1 MANGVTQIR
10 RSVMALALPVTVSSL
25 LQRTEGIVAVFLV
38 GGLGAI
44 PIAAVGLGQLL
55 AFIATTLVS
64 GLSVGTNVIVA
75 QLWGARRRHDAGQA
89 ARHFLGLS
97 IAVSLVLMAGGWSPE
112 SLRHAVARSSAD
124 VIALVPALFHTDFS
138 RHSLY
143 RAYSKSVFHPPRHRR
158 HENADVRHD
167 RSSIV
172 LHIPIAYPLIY
183 GHWGVPAF
191 GVKGAAVAVGVAE
204 AIGTLV
210 PVAALLSLIASIETY
225 PYDLFR
231 TMWQVGAPVSGE
243 RIVQQA
249 GILAYTKIVLLYGTV
264 SYAAHQVGLS
274 IESLSF
280 LPGYGFAIA
289 AATMVGQSI
298 GAGKYTRAKLEN
310 WEANRLAIVIMSAMG
325 LVFFFFPYALL
336 RAFTSDEAV
345 IELGTLFLKIVAL
358 LQIPL
363 ALTMVL
369 AGSLRGAGDTHF
381 IMVATTIGM
390 WVVRVPIALITGV
403 WLNLG
408 SLLCLAGHDCGLDDA
423 DGLDVVALSIGAM
436 EGDSGDSIVRSGF
449 FLYIRAV
456 VRTASYLSLIRPAL
470 RCVPPLS
477 HWHRG
482 RRSLE

>member
-38 GGLGAI
+38 GGLGAV

-75 QLWGARRRHDAGQA
+75 QLWGARRRQDAGQA

-97 IAVSLVLMAGGWSPE
+97 VAVSLVLMGGGLLLNRFAMQQLGAAPE
-112 SLRHAVARSSAD
+112 VMALSLPYSTLIFL
-124 VIALVPALFHTDFS
+124 VIPFTVLLQVL
-138 RHSLY
+138 
-143 RAYSKSVFHPPRHRR
+143 
-158 HENADVRHD
+158 
-167 RSSIV
+167 SSILQGTGNTKTPMYAMIV
-172 LHIPIAYPLIY
+172 VNLLHVGLAYPLIY
-183 GHWGVPAF
+183 GRWGLPTL
-191 GVKGAAVAVGVAE
+191 GVQGAAIAVGIAE
-204 AIGTLV
+204 AAGVSYLIFRCL
-210 PVAALLSLIASIETY
+210 PLLHRSAHIRF
-225 PYDLFR
+225 DFFR

-310 WEANRLAIVIMSAMG
+310 WEANRLATVIMSVMG
-325 LVFFFFPYALL
+325 LIFFFFPYVLL

-345 IELGTLFLKIVAL
+345 IELGTLFLKIVAVI
-358 LQIPL
+358 QIPL

-381 IMVATTIGM
+381 IMIATTLGM
-390 WVVRVPIALITGV
+390 WAVRVPIALMAGV

-408 SLLCLAGHDCGLDDA
+408 LFYVWMAMIA
-423 DGLDVVALSIGAM
+423 DWTLRMALM
-436 EGDSGDSIVRSGF
+436 LWRYRSERWRAIQV
-449 FLYIRAV
+449 IR
-456 VRTASYLSLIRPAL
+456 
-470 RCVPPLS
+470 
-477 HWHRG
+477 
-482 RRSLE
+482 

>member
-1 MANGVTQIR
+1 MASGVTQIR

-75 QLWGARRRHDAGQA
+75 QLWGARRHRDAGQA

-97 IAVSLVLMAGGWSPE
+97 VVVSLFLMTAGLLLNRYAMQLLGAAP
-112 SLRHAVARSSAD
+112 D
-124 VIALVPALFHTDFS
+124 VIAL
-138 RHSLY
+138 SLP
-143 RAYSKSVFHPPRHRR
+143 YSTLIFLVIPFT
-158 HENADVRHD
+158 VLLQVL
-167 RSSIV
+167 SSILQGTGDTKTPMYAMIV
-172 LHIPIAYPLIY
+172 VNLLHICIAYPLIY
-183 GHWGVPAF
+183 GRWGMPSL
-191 GVKGAAVAVGVAE
+191 GVQGAAIAVGMAEAVGVCYLAVRC
-204 AIGTLV
+204 V
-210 PVAALLSLIASIETY
+210 PLLHRSAHIRF
-225 PYDLFR
+225 DFFR
-231 TMWQVGAPVSGE
+231 TIWQVGAPVSGE

-310 WEANRLAIVIMSAMG
+310 WEANRLATGIMSLMG
-325 LVFFFFPYALL
+325 IVFFFFPYALL
-336 RAFTSDEAV
+336 RAFTSDESV

-381 IMVATTIGM
+381 IMVATSIGM
-390 WVVRVPIALITGV
+390 WVVRVPIALIVGV

-408 SLLCLAGHDCGLDDA
+408 VFYVWLAMIA
-423 DGLDVVALSIGAM
+423 DWTLRMVLM
-436 EGDSGDSIVRSGF
+436 LWRYRSERWRAIQV
-449 FLYIRAV
+449 IR
-456 VRTASYLSLIRPAL
+456 
-470 RCVPPLS
+470 
-477 HWHRG
+477 
-482 RRSLE
+482 

>member
-10 RSVMALALPVTVSSL
+10 RSVLTLALPVTVSSL

-75 QLWGARRRHDAGQA
+75 QLWGARRHQDAGQA
-89 ARHFLGLS
+89 ARHFLGLA
-97 IAVSLVLMAGGWSPE
+97 ITVSVLLMTCGILLNRFAMQLLGAEP
-112 SLRHAVARSSAD
+112 D
-124 VIALVPALFHTDFS
+124 VIALALP
-138 RHSLY
+138 
-143 RAYSKSVFHPPRHRR
+143 YSTLIFLVIPFTVFIQ
-158 HENADVRHD
+158 VL
-167 RSSIV
+167 SSILQGTGDTKTPMYAMIVVNV
-172 LHIPIAYPLIY
+172 LHVAVAYPLIY
-183 GHWGVPAF
+183 GRWGLPAL
-191 GVKGAAVAVGVAE
+191 GVKGAAIAVGVAE
-204 AIGTLV
+204 AIGTSY
-210 PVAALLSLIASIETY
+210 LLLHCRPLLHRSTHIRF
-225 PYDLFR
+225 DLFR
-231 TMWQVGAPVSGE
+231 SIWQVGAPVSGE

-249 GILAYTKIVLLYGTV
+249 GILLYTKIVLLYGTV

-310 WEANRLAIVIMSAMG
+310 WEANRLAMFIMSAMG

-336 RAFTSDEAV
+336 RSFTSDEAV
-345 IELGTLFLKIVAL
+345 IELGTIFLKIVAL

-381 IMVATTIGM
+381 IMWATTVGM
-390 WVVRVPIALITGV
+390 WAMRLPIAFITGV
-403 WLNLG
+403 WLELG
-408 SLLCLAGHDCGLDDA
+408 VFYVWLAMIA
-423 DGLDVVALSIGAM
+423 DWTLRMALM
-436 EGDSGDSIVRSGF
+436 LWRYRSERWKAIQI
-449 FLYIRAV
+449 IR
-456 VRTASYLSLIRPAL
+456 
-470 RCVPPLS
+470 
-477 HWHRG
+477 
-482 RRSLE
+482 